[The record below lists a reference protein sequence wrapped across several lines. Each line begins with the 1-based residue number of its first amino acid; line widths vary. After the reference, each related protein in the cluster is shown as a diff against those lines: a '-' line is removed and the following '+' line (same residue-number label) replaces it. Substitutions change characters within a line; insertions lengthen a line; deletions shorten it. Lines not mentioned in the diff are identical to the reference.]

1 MQEKENKTYRELD
14 TMIRA
19 RYPILYFRT
28 YEEGRAEQM
37 ISQIVREQS
46 VDDTP
51 MELFVWSISQ
61 GVRSAIGDSQV
72 TSTND
77 PIAILDVIEKHDKPA
92 VFILRDY
99 HKFIDENVPNRKL
112 RDLYDSLKASDK
124 TIIILAPVTVI
135 PLELM
140 KSITPIELPLPTK
153 TELNTV
159 MEGLMPSVKKAASKK
174 VIASIDKDL
183 DNGNRD
189 AILSAGLGF
198 TGDEFENAL
207 TRTLIDA
214 ENLDI
219 PTIIREKEQIVKKSG
234 VLTFYTSL
242 ADMQDVGGHGNL
254 KLWVEKRKMAFTP
267 KAIEFGLK
275 LPRGVFLTGVPG
287 TGKSLMAKVIA
298 KYLQFPLLKLDASK
312 IFASHVGESEQN
324 IAYAFDLA
332 EAVAPSIL
340 WIDEVEKVFAG
351 SQSSGELDSGVT
363 SRVIG
368 EALTW
373 LQEHE
378 SPVFSVVTCNNPH
391 VLPPEFMR
399 AGRFDEVFFADLP
412 DEPERTD
419 IFGIHIRKA
428 KRTPEKFDLKAL
440 ARKADGFSGAE
451 IEAVVQS
458 AMYDAYFAKND
469 LQNTYIMDAID
480 RARPLSKMRPQDIER
495 MRKWGDENAV
505 SSSLKPQTE
514 EKAVKRRIGFKDKD
528 KE

>member
-1 MQEKENKTYRELD
+1 MQEKENKTFRELD

-19 RYPILYFRT
+19 RYPIIYFRT

-37 ISQIVREQS
+37 ISRIVREQS

-51 MELFVWSISQ
+51 MELYVWSISQ
-61 GVRSAIGDSQV
+61 GLKITIGDSQV
-72 TSTND
+72 SNTND
-77 PIAILDVIEKHDKPA
+77 PIKVLDTIEAHDKPA

-99 HKFIDENVPNRKL
+99 HKFIDEIVPNRKL
-112 RDLYDSLKASDK
+112 RDLYDGLKASDK
-124 TIIILAPVTVI
+124 TIIILAPVMVI
-135 PLELM
+135 PIELM
-140 KSITPIELPLPTK
+140 KSITPVELPLPTK
-153 TELNTV
+153 EELNAV
-159 MEGLMPSVKKAASKK
+159 MEGLMPSVKKAASRK
-174 VIASIDKDL
+174 VIESIDKDL
-183 DNGNRD
+183 NNGNRD

-219 PTIIREKEQIVKKSG
+219 PTIIREKEGIIKKSG
-234 VLTFYTSL
+234 ILTFYPSL

-254 KLWVEKRKMAFTP
+254 KRWVEKRKLAFSP
-267 KAIEFGLK
+267 KAAEFGLK

-287 TGKSLMAKVIA
+287 TGKTLMAKVIA

-312 IFASHVGESEQN
+312 IFASRVGESEHN

-332 EAVAPSIL
+332 EAVAPSVL
-340 WIDEVEKVFAG
+340 LIDEVEKVFAG

-378 SPVFSVVTCNNPH
+378 APVFSVVTCNNPLS
-391 VLPPEFMR
+391 LPPEFMR

-412 DEPERTD
+412 DEPERID

-428 KRTPEKFDLKAL
+428 KRNPEKFDLKAF
-440 ARKADGFSGAE
+440 ARKADNFSGAE
-451 IEAVVQS
+451 IEAVIQS
-458 AMYDAYFAKND
+458 AMYDAFFDKDD
-469 LQNTYIMDAID
+469 LKDTYVLDAID
-480 RARPLSKMRPQDIER
+480 KARTLSKMRPQEIEK
-495 MRKWGDENAV
+495 MQKWGTENAV
-505 SSSLKPQTE
+505 SSSLKPQIE
-514 EKAVKRRIGFKDKD
+514 EKGVKRRIGFKDKD